1 MVELLSNDYLEN
13 ISKRRQTS
21 APCSVCLE
29 KIDNQQEI
37 VYCFVCG
44 EQYHKNCWIKNSN
57 QCRVYGCYGRTL
69 NSFWIGIELVI
80 FGLLGGSRS
89 KLLKQCSNCNS
100 NISPINRYCD
110 ECGYD
115 VNRPESQNS
124 FKYYGLF
131 IFLRKIQRPIYAM
144 AFSVGMLIAFFVCI
158 FPLMGFFND
167 NTNGVTTANT
177 PTFTLRPNT
186 PTLTQTDLPTSTF
199 APTATLTLTPTR
211 TPTFTPTPTSSRV
224 PVFLPTQ
231 TRNVDDNDEDG
242 GNDGDS
248 DGGPIEG
255 GG

>member
-1 MVELLSNDYLEN
+1 MVEQISSIYFEN
-13 ISKRRQTS
+13 NNKRRKTS

-29 KIDNQQEI
+29 KIEDDQEI
-37 VYCFVCG
+37 IYCFVCG
-44 EQYHKNCWIKNSN
+44 EQYHKTCWIKNSN
-57 QCRVYGCYGRTL
+57 QCRVYGCYGRTH
-69 NSFWIGIELVI
+69 NSFWTAIELLI
-80 FGLLGGSRS
+80 FGLLGGGRS
-89 KLLKQCSNCNS
+89 KLLKKCSNCNS
-100 NISPINRYCD
+100 SISPIDRYCD

-131 IFLRKIQRPIYAM
+131 IFLRKMQRPTYAM
-144 AFSVGMLIAFFVCI
+144 AFSIGMLIAFFICI
-158 FPLMGFFND
+158 LPLISLFND
-167 NTNGVTTANT
+167 SINGETTDNT

-199 APTATLTLTPTR
+199 TLTATLAPTLTR

-224 PVFLPTQ
+224 PLPQ
-231 TRNVDDNDEDG
+231 PTRTRDSDDNDDNDG
-242 GNDGDS
+242 GDGG